1 MNDRIAVIVEHES
14 GRIAPATFEALQ
26 CAIEIRRITSSEII
40 CLTVGEKVDEL
51 CADVS
56 ELSGMPAMG
65 VVIPELHTYNGEAFL
80 RAIIFAAGIVD
91 AGWVCV
97 AGTTQGL
104 DLGPGLA
111 ARLGIPCVSA
121 VERVYEKD
129 SKPVFVKKLF
139 NGKVT
144 GEFCIGNHGVVISQ
158 PGCFTWE
165 KISTPAC
172 RGVDKIRFEPG
183 PLRTRVLGTSLAEPA
198 DSGLAEA
205 AVIISAGR
213 GIKRRENLE
222 LVSKVAGLFPNS
234 SIAGS
239 RPLCDDGWL
248 PYRLQVGQTGA
259 LVAPELYVACGI
271 SGAQQHLVGMR
282 GSKFVVAIN
291 SDPLAPIF
299 NQADIGIVEDA
310 ESFLTDFL
318 RLAMK
323 SDDVAQP

>member
-1 MNDRIAVIVEHES
+1 MKDRIAVIVEHEV
-14 GRIAPATFEALQ
+14 GRVIPATFEALQ
-26 CAIEIRRITSSEII
+26 CAIEIRRITSLEIV
-40 CLTVGEKVDEL
+40 CLVIGEDVDEL
-51 CADVS
+51 CSHIS
-56 ELSGMPAMG
+56 EISGIPVMG
-65 VVIPELHTYNGEAFL
+65 VVIPELHTYNGEAC
-80 RAIIFAAGIVD
+80 RWGIIHAVRVVD

-121 VERVYEKD
+121 VERVYGKD

-144 GEFCIGNHGVVISQ
+144 GEFCLENHGVVISQ

-165 KISTPAC
+165 KISTSAC
-172 RGVDKIRFEPG
+172 GRIDKIRFEPG
-183 PLRTRVLGTSLAEPA
+183 PIRTRVLGTSLAEPA
-198 DSGLAEA
+198 DAGLTKA

-213 GIKRRENLE
+213 GIKSRENIE

-259 LVAPELYVACGI
+259 VVAPELYVACGI

-282 GSKFVVAIN
+282 GSKLVVAIN

-299 NQADIGIVEDA
+299 NRADIGIVEDA
-310 ESFLTDFL
+310 ESFLTEFL
-318 RLAMK
+318 YLAMN
-323 SDDVAQP
+323 SEDVAQP